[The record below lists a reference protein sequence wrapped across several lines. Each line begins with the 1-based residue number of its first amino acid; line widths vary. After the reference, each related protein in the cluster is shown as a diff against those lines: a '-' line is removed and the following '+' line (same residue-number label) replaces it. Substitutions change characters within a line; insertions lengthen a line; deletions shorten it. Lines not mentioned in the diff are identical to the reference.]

1 MQVYET
7 SRIRNLV
14 LLGHSG
20 SGKTTLA
27 ETMAFESGVIKRRGT
42 IENGTT
48 VADYHPLEKEK
59 GKSVFASLLNLDWRG
74 HKINLIDTPGTA
86 DFIGEVIAPLKVSR
100 NNIIVLDAEHGVEVG
115 TDLLWNYARE
125 HDTTSIIVVNKLD
138 HPNANFDKTLEQAK
152 ERFGRGVVAMQFPFN
167 TGNEFNAI
175 VDVLKMTMYE
185 FPEGGGK
192 PDKLPIPDSV
202 KAKADLLHNELVEA
216 IAENDESLMDIF
228 FEKGTLDE
236 EEMIDG
242 LRMAMMNNQ
251 IYPLFCVSA
260 ERNMGTGRV
269 MGFIDAAIPSP
280 DVSRPPKLADGTP
293 YPISESNP
301 ASALIFRHINEEHV
315 GDLMFFKV
323 CGGSMKPGDDL
334 YNSRMNSTV
343 RLSSLFVTMGNK
355 RTEVSE
361 LKAGDL
367 GVAVKL
373 KDCTTNDTIRSKSID
388 IEFKKVT
395 YPEPTMRTA
404 VRSKNTGD
412 EEKVGAALH
421 QLEKEDPTLLVDH
434 NAELKQ
440 LIISGQGEEHLS
452 RVKYLLE
459 TRFKVEVEFYEPRIP
474 YRETITK
481 SVRTHYRHKKQT
493 GGAGQFADVHLL
505 IEPFVEGMENPP
517 DLNVRST
524 EEIELAWGG
533 KLVFQN
539 CIVGGVIDTR
549 FLPAILKGVMDKME
563 NGPLSGCRARDI
575 RVSVFDGA
583 MHSVDSNEAAFKTAA
598 LMAFKQGFLNAAPQL
613 LEPIYEIE
621 VFVPAEYMGDVM
633 SDLSTRRGQIMG
645 MDSEGSLQKI
655 TAKVPLGELSRYTT
669 QLKSMTQGRATHKRA
684 FSHYASVP
692 RDIQERVM
700 KETMEL
706 EEAS

>member
-7 SRIRNLV
+7 SRIRNVV

-27 ETMAFESGVIKRRGT
+27 ETMAFESGMIKRRGS

-48 VADYHPLEKEK
+48 ISDYHPIEKQK
-59 GKSVFASLLNLDWRG
+59 QKSEFTSFLNLDWRG

-125 HDTTSIIVVNKLD
+125 YETTSIIVVNKLD
-138 HPNANFDKTLEQAK
+138 HPNSNYEKCLEQAK
-152 ERFGRGVVAMQFPFN
+152 ERFGRAVVPVQFPYSE
-167 TGNEFNAI
+167 GEEFNAI

-185 FPEGGGK
+185 FPEAGGK

-202 KAKADLLHNELVEA
+202 KARAELMHNELVEA

-242 LRMAMMNNQ
+242 LRMGMMNNL
-251 IYPLFCVSA
+251 IYPMFCVSA

-269 MGFIDAAIPSP
+269 MGFIDNAIPSP
-280 DVSRPPKLADGTP
+280 EEGTP
-293 YPISESNP
+293 SRLIDGNTYPITEENP
-301 ASALIFRHINEEHV
+301 PSLLIFNHAYEDHV
-315 GDLMFFKV
+315 GDMMFFKV
-323 CGGSMKPGDDL
+323 IGGSVKPGDDL
-334 YNSRMNSTV
+334 YNNRTNSTI
-343 RLSSLFVTMGNK
+343 RLSSLFVSQGNK
-355 RTEVSE
+355 RVEVNE
-361 LKAGDL
+361 IKAGDI

-373 KDCTTNDTIRSKSID
+373 KDCTMNDTLRDKSLD
-388 IEFKKVT
+388 IEFRKVT

-404 VRSKNTGD
+404 VKSKNSGD
-412 EEKVGAALH
+412 EEKVGAALN
-421 QLEKEDPTLLVDH
+421 QLAKEDATLLVDH

-440 LIISGQGEEHLS
+440 LIISGQGEEHLN
-452 RVKYLLE
+452 RVKYTLE
-459 TRFKVEVEFYEPRIP
+459 NRFKLNIEFYEPRIP
-474 YRETITK
+474 YRETITRAVK
-481 SVRTHYRHKKQT
+481 TQYKHKKQS
-493 GGAGQFADVHLL
+493 GGAGQYAEVYFL
-505 IEPFVEGMENPP
+505 IEPYMEGMRPP
-517 DLNVRST
+517 ADLNVRNT
-524 EEIELAWGG
+524 EEIDLEWGG
-533 KLVFQN
+533 KLVFNN

-549 FLPAILKGVMDKME
+549 FMPAILKGIMDKME

-575 RVSVFDGA
+575 RVSVYDGS

-598 LMAFKQGFLNAAPQL
+598 LMAFKDGFLKASPQL
-613 LEPIYEIE
+613 LEPVYDIE
-621 VFVPAEYMGDVM
+621 VHVPADYMGDVM

-655 TAKVPLGELSRYTT
+655 SAKVPLSELNRYTT

-684 FSHYASVP
+684 FSDYAPVP
-692 RDIQERVM
+692 KDIQDRVM
-700 KETMEL
+700 KETME
-706 EEAS
+706 EEA